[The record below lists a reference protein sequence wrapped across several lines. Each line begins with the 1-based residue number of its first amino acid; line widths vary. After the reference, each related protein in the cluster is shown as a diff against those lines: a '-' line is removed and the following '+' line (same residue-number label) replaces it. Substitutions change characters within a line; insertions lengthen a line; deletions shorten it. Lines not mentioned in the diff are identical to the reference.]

1 MKKKEKNVSKIFIQE
16 NFFPLT
22 TYNEIVHQIQADG
35 FDYLDFP
42 VMKIAGKDVPLAYSK
57 VLEDESIPTSK
68 EIVEKILA
76 NF

>member
-1 MKKKEKNVSKIFIQE
+1 
-16 NFFPLT
+16 
-22 TYNEIVHQIQADG
+22 HQIQADG

-42 VMKIAGKDVPLAYSK
+42 VMKIAGKNVPLAYSK
-57 VLEDESIPTSK
+57 VLEDLSIPTSK